1 MGISNAGSSAGL
13 SAKARNRLLR
23 IEKILGTFSSDP
35 YIPET
40 IRRWAEDTES
50 QWQKNL
56 KKLRTKKTKSK
67 VSENKMGGGKIKKN
81 YSKGG
86 GVRPTSY

>member
-1 MGISNAGSSAGL
+1 MGISNL

-50 QWQKNL
+50 QWQKNM

-67 VSENKMGGGKIKKN
+67 VNENKKGGGKIKKN